1 MIFARSRK
9 AHRLPSTLT
18 CTIDYI
24 NDNCE
29 KKLTLDEIA
38 EQSHL
43 DKYYLSHLFKKN
55 MGVSVMNYLTH
66 VRAQKAYHYL
76 NLPNM
81 SVEQVAQKSG
91 FANYGAMERA
101 FEKIYAAKRKMKKRK
116 AKKTKTKKAK
126 SKKRLE

>member
-1 MIFARSRK
+1 M
-9 AHRLPSTLT
+9 
-18 CTIDYI
+18 
-24 NDNCE
+24 
-29 KKLTLDEIA
+29 DEIA

-55 MGVSVMNYLTH
+55 MGVSVLNYLTH

-101 FEKIYAAKRKMKKRK
+101 FEKIYAATPMQIKQKEKNE
-116 AKKTKTKKAK
+116 KAK
-126 SKKRLE
+126 SQKN